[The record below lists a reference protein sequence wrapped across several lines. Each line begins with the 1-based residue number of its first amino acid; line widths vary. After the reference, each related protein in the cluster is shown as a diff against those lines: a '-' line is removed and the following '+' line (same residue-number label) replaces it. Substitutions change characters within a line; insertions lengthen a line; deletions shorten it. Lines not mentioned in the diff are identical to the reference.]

1 MEIEPILSC
10 VIIFVVLAAVVA
22 RKISFIIGASLLT
35 VALLAIYY
43 KQMWSSFEKSNTHK
57 LFQNKINA
65 TISEINRKEAPV
77 IESIPKNIIQVWVQK
92 DGGPLKIPEEEV
104 RFMNKMRKMNPSFQ
118 HMFFD
123 GNDVA
128 KFFETNYPEYYIT
141 YKRLPLFIQKIDFFR
156 YLAIYHYGGFYFDM
170 DVEPHIPLDNAILTH
185 SAIFPVDEYA
195 DAKSCNH
202 IRMKSLCNNGQQ
214 FLLGQ
219 YAFGCTARHPFMKL
233 LVDEIH
239 DNLDKYISGYNRV
252 KSNGRTAIHLYVF
265 KTTGPDFVT
274 DCYVKYD
281 NKQHIYIL
289 SNGRRQV
296 FGDYATHNYIGTWK

>member
-1 MEIEPILSC
+1 MIIAIL
-10 VIIFVVLAAVVA
+10 FAVVMQ
-22 RKISFIIGASLLT
+22 KLSFKLGTLILT
-35 VALLAIYY
+35 IALLIIYY
-43 KQMWSSFEKSNTHK
+43 NQIRLSLEIANTNNIFK
-57 LFQNKINA
+57 NEINE
-65 TISEINRKEAPV
+65 TIAEINRKEAPA
-77 IESIPKNIIQVWVQK
+77 IESIPKIIIQVWVQK
-92 DGGPLKIPEEEV
+92 DGGPLKIPEEETY
-104 RFMNKMRKMNPSFQ
+104 FLHQMRKMNPDFQ

-141 YKRLPLFIQKIDFFR
+141 YKRLPVFIQKLDFFR

-170 DVEPHIPLDNAILTH
+170 DINPHIPLDNAILNH
-185 SAIFPVDEYA
+185 SAVFPVDEYA

-202 IRMKSLCNNGQQ
+202 IRMKSLCKNGQK

-219 YAFGCTARHPFMKL
+219 YAFGCTARHPFMKQ

-239 DNLDKYISGYNRV
+239 GNLEKYINGYNRI
-252 KSNGRTAIHLYVF
+252 KSNGPASMHLYVF
-265 KTTGPDFVT
+265 KTTGPDFLT
-274 DCYVKYD
+274 DCYVKSD